1 MIRQMDPPC
10 PYFIVEI
17 EPVVARSIY
26 LPDRYRRRE
35 EDYLHVHVPT
45 LFSLPSP
52 PSLLLLMNPNL
63 YPQSLS
69 LSLSLI
75 TPSFPSPFSLIY
87 CSLLSAFCIPIPN
100 PVLSISRSVSSFH
113 SPHSPHSPHSLSAVS
128 VLSVVEYDKIE
139 TRTRIRM
146 RIATRKRMILG
157 YWKKL
162 FFPLVLIVFLHLLL
176 LVVVI

>member
-1 MIRQMDPPC
+1 MCRLKHIYIKHTHLSRCAIGLNGSKGQAMIRQMDPPC

-75 TPSFPSPFSLIY
+75 TPSFPSPFSLLPSPFSPIY
-87 CSLLSAFCIPIPN
+87 CSLFTIPYT
-100 PVLSISRSVSSFH
+100 H
-113 SPHSPHSPHSLSAVS
+113 S
-128 VLSVVEYDKIE
+128 
-139 TRTRIRM
+139 
-146 RIATRKRMILG
+146 
-157 YWKKL
+157 
-162 FFPLVLIVFLHLLL
+162 VFLFL
-176 LVVVI
+176 IPYS

>member
-1 MIRQMDPPC
+1 MCLLKHIYIKHTHLSRCAIGLNGSKGQAMIRQMDPPC

-100 PVLSISRSVSSFH
+100 PVLSISHSVFSFH
-113 SPHSPHSPHSLSAVS
+113 SPYSPHSPHSPHSPYS
-128 VLSVVEYDKIE
+128 
-139 TRTRIRM
+139 
-146 RIATRKRMILG
+146 
-157 YWKKL
+157 
-162 FFPLVLIVFLHLLL
+162 P
-176 LVVVI
+176 